1 MVDVRY
7 LRRDLILISSKYHIS
22 ERGNVRAIVETNFH
36 MKIITFG
43 SEICDAYEQKYFV
56 QMGFRHQEREKT

>member
-1 MVDVRY
+1 M
-7 LRRDLILISSKYHIS
+7 
-22 ERGNVRAIVETNFH
+22 ETYFH

-56 QMGFRHQEREKT
+56 QMGFRHQEREKTY